1 MEKKKEETSKILILT
16 LEHNINSQRTFF
28 IQVWI
33 IFMHQDRFAKIMDMQ
48 DVEITSPQVLSFA
61 NVLNGITS
69 IVLTK
74 YFPST
79 TLKWTTIRTKNAS
92 KN

>member
-1 MEKKKEETSKILILT
+1 MEKKKEETSKFLSRT
-16 LEHNINSQRTFF
+16 FEHDIHSQRTFS
-28 IQVWI
+28 IQLRI

-48 DVEITSPQVLSFA
+48 DVEITSPQGLSFA
-61 NVLNGITS
+61 NLLNGITS

-79 TLKWTTIRTKNAS
+79 PS
-92 KN
+92 K